1 LTLYKIR
8 FFIFDRYYLS
18 TSIFYIFTRD
28 IVIKFISASYE
39 AEHRIFLIV
48 QLYHNRDIMQRRES
62 IVHIRCENTDVHYV
76 AGNRYLSCTKFILL
90 ETRKGERKKIYT
102 LILENFRKGAREE
115 MGEKRDEEKAAVPHE
130 RDSY

>member
-1 LTLYKIR
+1 MTLYKIR

-18 TSIFYIFTRD
+18 ASIFYIFTRN

-90 ETRKGERKKIYT
+90 ETRKGERKKKIYT

-115 MGEKRDEEKAAVPHE
+115 KWGRNGTRRKRRYHT
-130 RDSY
+130 RTR